1 MLSQCCWK
9 SMIARAVIGASEVG
23 VALLGACAAWEDFTI
38 AVAMMRASP
47 SPPRTD
53 PTIAPRLWRT

>member
-1 MLSQCCWK
+1 
-9 SMIARAVIGASEVG
+9 MIARSVIGSSEVG

-38 AVAMMRASP
+38 AVAMMSASP

-53 PTIAPRLWRT
+53 PTIAPQLWRT